1 MKNFLVTVFL
11 LLTPI
16 LLVGQNTI
24 KYSYDAAGNRTERTI
39 ILATKSAIV
48 QSDTIFTDQLA
59 ERDIKIYPN
68 PTDGFLKVEI
78 GNTEGIKNYTI
89 TINAM
94 NTGKQV
100 KKVKA
105 TLPLT
110 DIDVSNQPFG
120 VYIMLI
126 DIDGKSTSWKII
138 KR

>member
-78 GNTEGIKNYTI
+78 GNTEGIKNCTI
-89 TINAM
+89 TINAI
-94 NTGKQV
+94 KR
-100 KKVKA
+100 
-105 TLPLT
+105 
-110 DIDVSNQPFG
+110 DITVSGAGRFCLFFLFTTAG
-120 VYIMLI
+120 H
-126 DIDGKSTSWKII
+126 KII
-138 KR
+138 PRIINKQEWPALNIVSFR